1 MMNPPTVQ
9 IKTQPTNFMQRFLL
23 KTLLMA
29 GMACLI
35 PAAHASTFWNGQII
49 NYTEPSV
56 GASDVLV
63 AGKVAF
69 ARGVNEVIYNSAQET
84 GVGPLS
90 PTNTAWAIASPSVIS
105 NLSPATIPSPSSFVP
120 FTTIRLQAAGDLQTY
135 LLNGNGSGG
144 PITFVVYL
152 TNADVYLTVTF
163 TSWGRFST
171 GGFGYNRST
180 PSAVTPPTPT
190 VSITNPSPNTVFAAP
205 ANVALSAS
213 ASVSSGTV
221 TNVSFFN
228 GGSLLGSAQASPF
241 NFTANGL
248 GAGGYSLTAV
258 ATAAGVSATSAVVN
272 MSVVTPVNTVLSAR
286 SATNS
291 QFVFSYN
298 VNPGL
303 RYVVESSPDFFHWA
317 ALVTNVPA
325 SSPEFFT
332 NPLSGSD
339 SFFRVGRIP
348 NP

>member
-1 MMNPPTVQ
+1 MH
-9 IKTQPTNFMQRFLL
+9 RFLL

-29 GMACLI
+29 GFACLT
-35 PAAHASTFWNGQII
+35 PAAHSSTFWNGQTV

-63 AGKVAF
+63 AGKFAF
-69 ARGVNEVIYNSAQET
+69 ARGVNEVLYNSAEET
-84 GVGPLS
+84 GVGSLS

-120 FTTIRLQAAGDLQTY
+120 FTTIRLQAAGDLQSY
-135 LLNGNGSGG
+135 LLTGNGSGG

-152 TNADVYLTVTF
+152 TNSDIYLTVTF
-163 TSWGRFST
+163 TSWGRFSS

-190 VSITNPSPNTVFAAP
+190 VSITNPAPNTVFAAP
-205 ANVALSAS
+205 ANVAISAS

-228 GGSLLGSAQASPF
+228 GGSLLGSSQASPF
-241 NFTANGL
+241 KFTDNGL
-248 GAGGYSLTAV
+248 GAGAYSLTAV

-272 MSVVTPVNTVLSAR
+272 VSVVTPVNTALSTP
-286 SATNS
+286 SAANN

-303 RYVVESSPDFFHWA
+303 RYVVQSSPDFINWSSR
-317 ALVTNVPA
+317 VTNVPA
-325 SSPEFFT
+325 SSPAFFT
-332 NPLSGSD
+332 NPLTGSD
-339 SFFRVGRIP
+339 SFFRVGRMP